1 MCTSLW
7 TCRHCQE
14 IDNSRFVDL
23 IEVDAASRT
32 KVEDTRE
39 LLDNVQYLPAKG
51 RFKIYIIDEVHMLSG
66 HSFNAL
72 LKTLEEPPSHVK
84 FLLATTDPK
93 RLPITVLSRC
103 LQFHLSAIS
112 TEAISAHLQDILK
125 KEQIYYE
132 AEAISLL
139 AKAAQGSMRDAL
151 SLLDHGIA
159 YGNGQVLVKEVNTML
174 GNIDSEVLF
183 KILQALITN
192 DVNALLENSAQLTEM
207 GADFSRVL
215 ADILSQL
222 HQIAVVQAA
231 PALALSVGNERFVS
245 LAQQTTQE
253 NIQLFYQIGLIGQ
266 RDLPWAP
273 TPRSGFEMAL
283 LRMLAFIPQAD
294 LLALDKDKSTP
305 NIPEKIQITP
315 PPLLEKKSPSNW
327 EDILK
332 QLPLDGVTKA
342 LAEHCVIKEYNE
354 TLLKL
359 HLHPKQQ
366 YLLNQKHIIRI
377 TDAVSRYLGRKMTVE
392 ITIDQ
397 EVTETPAAIAKR
409 QQETQQ
415 QIAEQAIFSDP
426 IVQQMIQTFDATV
439 IKESINTRDKQ

>member
-1 MCTSLW
+1 MQRQYQVLARKWRPWQFSHVVGQDPAVRALTNALTRNCLHHAYLFTGTRGVGKTTIARILAKCLNCEQGICAQACDS
-7 TCRHCQE
+7 CQHCQE
-14 IDNSRFVDL
+14 IDNNRFVDL

-84 FLLATTDPK
+84 FLLATTDPR

-112 TEAISAHLQDILK
+112 TEAISAHLHDILK

-132 AEAISLL
+132 AEAVSLL

-174 GNIDSEVLF
+174 GNIDTEVLF

-207 GADFSRVL
+207 GADFSRAL

-283 LRMLAFIPQAD
+283 LRMLAFIPQTD
-294 LLALDKDKSTP
+294 LLALDKDKNTP

-315 PPLLEKKSPSNW
+315 PP
-327 EDILK
+327 
-332 QLPLDGVTKA
+332 
-342 LAEHCVIKEYNE
+342 Y
-354 TLLKL
+354 
-359 HLHPKQQ
+359 
-366 YLLNQKHIIRI
+366 
-377 TDAVSRYLGRKMTVE
+377 
-392 ITIDQ
+392 
-397 EVTETPAAIAKR
+397 
-409 QQETQQ
+409 
-415 QIAEQAIFSDP
+415 
-426 IVQQMIQTFDATV
+426 
-439 IKESINTRDKQ
+439 